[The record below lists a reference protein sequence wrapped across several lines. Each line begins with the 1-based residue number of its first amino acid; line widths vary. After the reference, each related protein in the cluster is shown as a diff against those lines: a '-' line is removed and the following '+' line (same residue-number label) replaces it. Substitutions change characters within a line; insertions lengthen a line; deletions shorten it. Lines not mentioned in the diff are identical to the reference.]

1 MIIYEFNDDE
11 WYLLERFI
19 KRYSNRLT
27 VFQYDD
33 INEYLA
39 KHRKDRIISNE
50 RELYLLTNVMAYL
63 EDNDISYNKIR
74 KNKTYRNSY
83 HTQSVLTITSNVV
96 YGKKTGNTPDGR
108 RAGQPFAP
116 GANPMHGRDNSG
128 ALNTIYFEKLVNEER
143 ESQDECQ

>member
-1 MIIYEFNDDE
+1 MIIYEFNADE

-74 KNKTYRNSY
+74 KNKREISQNEKKLEIDEIENLKKII
-83 HTQSVLTITSNVV
+83 SV
-96 YGKKTGNTPDGR
+96 
-108 RAGQPFAP
+108 
-116 GANPMHGRDNSG
+116 
-128 ALNTIYFEKLVNEER
+128 LNTIYFEKLVNEER

>member
-1 MIIYEFNDDE
+1 MGEYSVKNRNRLEIIYEFNNDE

-74 KNKTYRNSY
+74 KNKREISQNEKKLEIDEIENLKKII
-83 HTQSVLTITSNVV
+83 SV
-96 YGKKTGNTPDGR
+96 
-108 RAGQPFAP
+108 
-116 GANPMHGRDNSG
+116 
-128 ALNTIYFEKLVNEER
+128 LNTIYFEKLVNEER

>member
-11 WYLLERFI
+11 WHLLERFI

-63 EDNDISYNKIR
+63 GDSYNKIR
-74 KNKTYRNSY
+74 KNKREIGKNEKKLEIDEIENLKKIF
-83 HTQSVLTITSNVV
+83 SV
-96 YGKKTGNTPDGR
+96 
-108 RAGQPFAP
+108 
-116 GANPMHGRDNSG
+116 
-128 ALNTIYFEKLVNEER
+128 LNTIYFEKLVNEER